1 MSGYLIKDTAQDRRV
16 TVLCY
21 GDSNTYGYNPANGM
35 RYPENVR
42 WTGRLQKLLGE
53 EYRVIEEGCNGRT
66 TVFDDPLEGWKNGL
80 GYLKPCLNT
89 HKPVDF
95 VILMLGSNDLKEVFH
110 ATAEEIADGAGT
122 LVRVIQEFTRTKQG
136 FVPKIILVSPPEIGE
151 GIRNSN
157 FYGSFYENAVERSR
171 EFPKWYRKTAEK
183 YGCIF
188 FDAAKYIKPSVED
201 SLHLSPEAH
210 RELAEQLYK
219 VLTENR

>member
-1 MSGYLIKDTAQDRRV
+1 MGQNITRDRKV

-21 GDSNTYGYNPANGM
+21 GDSNTYGYNPTNGM

-53 EYRVIEEGCNGRT
+53 DYRVIEEGCNGRT
-66 TVFDDPLEGWKNGL
+66 TVFDDPIEGWKNGL
-80 GYLKPCLNT
+80 SYLRPCLNT

-110 ATAEEIADGAGT
+110 AAAEEIADGAGI
-122 LVRVIQEFTRTKQG
+122 LVRVTQEFTRAKQG
-136 FVPKIILVSPPEIGE
+136 YVPKIILVSPPEIGE

-157 FYGSFYENAVERSR
+157 FYGSFCENAIDRSR
-171 EFPKWYRKTAEK
+171 EFPKWYRRTAEK

-188 FDAAKYIKPSVED
+188 LDAARYINPSAED

-219 VLTENR
+219 VLMRNG

>member
-1 MSGYLIKDTAQDRRV
+1 MIKDIMRDCKI

-35 RYPENVR
+35 RYPEDVR

-66 TVFDDPLEGWKNGL
+66 TVFDDPIEGWKNGL
-80 GYLKPCLNT
+80 GYLRPCLNT

-110 ATAEEIADGAGT
+110 AAPEEIADGAGT
-122 LVRVIQEFTRTKQG
+122 LVQVIQEFTKAKQG
-136 FVPKIILVSPPEIGE
+136 FVPKIILVSPPEIGK

-157 FYGSFYENAVERSR
+157 FYGSFYENAIERSR
-171 EFPKWYRKTAEK
+171 EFSRWYRKTAEK

-219 VLTENR
+219 VLAENR

>member
-1 MSGYLIKDTAQDRRV
+1 MTQDAIRDRRI

-21 GDSNTYGYNPANGM
+21 GDSNTYGYDPLNGM
-35 RYPENVR
+35 RYPEDVR

-53 EYRVIEEGCNGRT
+53 NCRVIEEGCNGRT
-66 TVFDDPLEGWKNGL
+66 TVYDDPVEVWKNGL

-95 VILMLGSNDLKEVFH
+95 VILMLGTNDLKEVFR
-110 ATAEEIADGAGT
+110 AAAEEIADGAGT
-122 LVRVIQEFTRTKQG
+122 LIHVIQEFTEAKQG
-136 FVPKIILVSPPEIGE
+136 FAPKIILVSPPEIGE

-157 FYGSFYENAVERSR
+157 FHGSFCENAIDRSR
-171 EFPKWYRKTAEK
+171 EFPKWYRKTAVK

-188 FDAAKYIKPSVED
+188 LDAARYTKPSAED

-219 VLTENR
+219 VLKNNGC